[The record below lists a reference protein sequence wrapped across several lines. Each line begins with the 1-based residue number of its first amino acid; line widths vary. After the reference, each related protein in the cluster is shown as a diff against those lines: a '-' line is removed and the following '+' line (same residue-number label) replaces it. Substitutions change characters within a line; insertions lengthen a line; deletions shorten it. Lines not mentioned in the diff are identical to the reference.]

1 MLPPNNRG
9 SIRAMIMALSC
20 DGEKIDTT
28 DTSRRKCTVV
38 YMRMMGARVRR
49 KEDPRLIT
57 GSSTYVDDIRPQD
70 LGHVG
75 LLRSI
80 YGHAKINHIDTSAA
94 KALEGVIAVY
104 TGDEFKRFSGPMP
117 HGGGE
122 GGGGPKGMV
131 GIDTW
136 PLATDVVRHVGQ
148 ALAVVVAT
156 DRYIARDAL
165 DLIVVDYE
173 PLPLIV
179 DMEDALKDDAPQI
192 YPEVPNNIAFKWN
205 KIEGEPD
212 DAFANADVVVSQK
225 MNNQRVAGIP
235 MEGRAVLAQPD
246 ALSGGLIVQTST
258 QNPHSVR
265 QQIAKCLKMSELDI
279 RVIAPEVGGGFGV
292 KISSYPEEMIVA
304 TLARQLKQP
313 IKWMESRGENLAAT
327 HHGRAQQTTIE
338 LAAKQDGT
346 ITGLRLRVLTDVGAY
361 PRAAGVAMS
370 TSLLIAGVYALK
382 HVDLEIKA
390 VYTNTMPTG
399 AYRGAGRP
407 EAAYYIERI
416 VAVLA
421 AELGM
426 DPVALRRKNFI
437 QPDEFP
443 YKTPTG
449 ATYDSGDYEKPL
461 AVALKTVDYD
471 GLRAEQLR
479 LRKEGRYMGIGLA
492 TFTEICGFGPFD
504 SASVRVEPS
513 GQVTVATGI
522 SPHGQ
527 GQETTFAQIVADKL
541 GVSMDDVFVVHG
553 DTARTPAG
561 QGTMGSRGLVVG
573 GSALVMGLN
582 QITDKVRKIVAHKLE
597 ADVADIDFDNGK
609 FGVKGS
615 PEGAL
620 NLKEIARIAY
630 SGSVPAEIG
639 TGLEATEFFAPPG
652 TTFPFG
658 ADIVSV
664 EVIPDTGE
672 VKILRYVAVDDC
684 GTVISPLLVDGQ
696 VHGGLAQGIG
706 QALWE
711 EVVYDEDGQLIT
723 GSLMDYA
730 IPRAQDFPMFELSRT
745 ETPSPLNPL
754 GAKGIGEL
762 ATIGSTPAIVNAV
775 VDALSPFGITHLDM
789 PLRPQR
795 IWAAIAAAKQPV
807 AAD

>member
-1 MLPPNNRG
+1 V
-9 SIRAMIMALSC
+9 A
-20 DGEKIDTT
+20 
-28 DTSRRKCTVV
+28 
-38 YMRMMGARVRR
+38 YMRMMGARVKR

-57 GSSTYVDDIRPQD
+57 GGSTYVDDVQPQN
-70 LGHVG
+70 LGHVAI
-75 LLRSI
+75 LRSI
-80 YGHAKINHIDTSAA
+80 YGHAKINSIDTSAA
-94 KALEGVIAVY
+94 KALPGVIAVY
-104 TGDEFKRFSGPMP
+104 TGAEFQRFTGPMP

-131 GIDTW
+131 GIDTY
-136 PLATDVVRHVGQ
+136 PIEPEVVRHVGQ
-148 ALAVVVAT
+148 AIAVVVAT

-165 DLIVVDYE
+165 ELLVVDYA
-173 PLPLIV
+173 PLPVIV
-179 DMEDALKDDAPQI
+179 DMEEAIKPGAPQL
-192 YPEVPNNIAFKWN
+192 YDNVPNNLAFVWN
-205 KIEGEPD
+205 KVEGDPD
-212 DAFANADVVVSQK
+212 KAFAEADVVVTRK

-235 MEGRAVLAQPD
+235 METRAVLAQPD
-246 ALSGGLIVQTST
+246 ALSGGLVVQTST

-265 QQIAKCLKMSELDI
+265 QQIAKCLNMSPLDI

-292 KISSYPEEMIVA
+292 KISSYPEEMILA
-304 TLARQLKQP
+304 TLALQLKRP
-313 IKWMESRGENLAAT
+313 VKWMEDRGENLQAT
-327 HHGRAQQTTIE
+327 HHGRAQEAEIS
-338 LAAKQDGT
+338 LAATKDGT
-346 ITGLRLRVLTDVGAY
+346 ITAIKLRVLTDVGAY

-370 TSLLIAGVYALK
+370 TSLLIAGVYK
-382 HVDLEIKA
+382 MQNVDLEIKA
-390 VYTNTMPTG
+390 AYTNTMPTG

-416 VAVLA
+416 VDVLA
-421 AELGM
+421 AELDM
-426 DPVALRRKNFI
+426 DPIELRRKNFI
-437 QPDEFP
+437 PKDAFP

-461 AVALKTVDYD
+461 SKLLEIVDYPA
-471 GLRAEQLR
+471 LRQQQAEM
-479 LRKEGRYMGIGLA
+479 RKEGRYLGLGVA

-504 SASVRVEPS
+504 SASVRVEPT
-513 GQVTVATGI
+513 GQVTVTTGI

-527 GQETTFAQIVADKL
+527 GQETTFAQIVADEL

-573 GSALVMGLN
+573 GSALMMGVTK
-582 QITDKVRKIVAHKLE
+582 IKDKALKIVAHKLE
-597 ADVADIDFDNGK
+597 AAEADVTFENGK
-609 FGVKGS
+609 YGVKGS

-620 NLKEIARIAY
+620 TLKDVAKIAY

-639 TGLEATEFFAPPG
+639 TGLEVTDFFAPPG

-658 ADIVSV
+658 ADLVVV
-664 EVIPDTGE
+664 EVRADTGE
-672 VKILRYVAVDDC
+672 VQVLRYVAVDDC
-684 GTVISPLLVDGQ
+684 GRVISPLLVDGQ

-711 EVVYDEDGQLIT
+711 AVVYDEDGQLIT

-730 IPRAQDFPMFELSRT
+730 IPRAQDFPMFETART

-775 VDALSPFGITHLDM
+775 VDALRPFGVTHLDM

-795 IWAAIAAAKQPV
+795 LWQAITQAER
-807 AAD
+807 